1 MDRGNLEWNLNELR
15 KHKSSPYCLANEEI
29 ADEMFPFVQVE
40 FPNAIMV
47 KQGISQYIVVSK
59 RAKTSLLKKF
69 QDSKDKHAKAI
80 LEIDNVIHEL
90 DKFNN

>member
-15 KHKSSPYCLANEEI
+15 KHKGSPYCLANEEI

-47 KQGISQYIVVSK
+47 KQGISQYIVVSR

-69 QDSKDKHAKAI
+69 QDSKIKHEKAI
-80 LEIDNVIHEL
+80 IEIDNVMHEL
-90 DKFNN
+90 EKFKN